1 MYDYIQRG
9 ALAGAVG
16 GGAYGLYMALVGNP
30 LVEHAEALAHEHA
43 EHGHEHAHEAEPLV
57 SEGLMQAIAV
67 GSGVALGLLFG
78 AVVFG
83 VVAFLVEPALP
94 ERGQSYL
101 LGLAGFLTVSGVPWL
116 VLPPAAPGVET
127 SLAVGPSRYLYVGL
141 MATGAVACL
150 AAGVTYHRL
159 SDRGNAVAGTA
170 SIAIFAAIVG
180 AAVLVAPSPTYESAL
195 PASFETLYVGSIV
208 VGQLGLWGI
217 TAATHARLKSS
228 WSSATPDVRATAAD

>member
-1 MYDYIQRG
+1 MYDYLQRG

-30 LVEHAEALAHEHA
+30 LVEHAEALANEGHA
-43 EHGHEHAHEAEPLV
+43 HEHAHEASEPLV
-57 SEGLMQAIAV
+57 SEGLMQAISV

-78 AVVFG
+78 VVVFG

-94 ERGQSYL
+94 DRGQSYL
-101 LGLAGFLTVSGVPWL
+101 LGLASFLTVSGVPWL

-127 SLAVGPSRYLYVGL
+127 SLAIGPSRYLYAGL
-141 MATGAVACL
+141 MVTGAVGCL
-150 AAGVTYHRL
+150 AAGATYHRF
-159 SDRGNAVAGTA
+159 SDRGNAVAGVA
-170 SIAIFAAIVG
+170 GVAVFAAIVG

-195 PASFETLYVGSIV
+195 PASFESLYVGAIV

-228 WSSATPDVRATAAD
+228 YRSGSPEVQPMAAD

>member
-1 MYDYIQRG
+1 MYDYLRRG
-9 ALAGAVG
+9 AVAGGVG
-16 GGAYGLYMALVGNP
+16 GAAYGLYMALVGNP
-30 LVEHAEALAHEHA
+30 LVAHAEALAHEHA
-43 EHGHEHAHEAEPLV
+43 EHGHEHSHEAEPLV
-57 SEGLMQAIAV
+57 SEGLMQAVSV

-78 AVVFG
+78 VVVFG

-127 SLAVGPSRYLYVGL
+127 SLAVGPSRYLYIGL

-150 AAGVTYHRL
+150 AAGAAYHRL
-159 SDRGNAVAGTA
+159 SERENAVAGVA
-170 SIAIFAAIVG
+170 GLAVFAAIIG
-180 AAVLVAPSPTYESAL
+180 TAVLAAPSPTYESAL
-195 PASFETLYVGSIV
+195 SASFESLYVGAIA

-228 WSSATPDVRATAAD
+228 RRQSTPDARPMAAD

>member
-1 MYDYIQRG
+1 MYDYLQRG

-30 LVEHAEALAHEHA
+30 LVAHAETLAHESHA
-43 EHGHEHAHEAEPLV
+43 HEHAHEVSEPLV
-57 SEGLMQAIAV
+57 SEGLMQAISV

-78 AVVFG
+78 VVVFG

-127 SLAVGPSRYLYVGL
+127 SLAVGTSRYLYVGL
-141 MATGAVACL
+141 IATGAIACL
-150 AAGVTYHRL
+150 AAGSIYTRL
-159 SDRGNAVAGTA
+159 SDHGNAVAGVAGVAVFT
-170 SIAIFAAIVG
+170 AIVG
-180 AAVLVAPSPTYESAL
+180 VAVLVAPSPTYESAL
-195 PASFETLYVGSIV
+195 PASFESLYVGAIV

-228 WSSATPDVRATAAD
+228 RTERPPDVRPIAAD

>member
-1 MYDYIQRG
+1 MYDYLQRG

-30 LVEHAEALAHEHA
+30 LVAHAEALAHENHA
-43 EHGHEHAHEAEPLV
+43 HEHAHEASEPLV
-57 SEGLMQAIAV
+57 SEGLMQAISV

-78 AVVFG
+78 VVVFG

-94 ERGQSYL
+94 DRGGSYL
-101 LGLAGFLTVSGVPWL
+101 LGIAGFLTVSGVPWL

-127 SLAVGPSRYLYVGL
+127 NLAVGPSRYLYVGL
-141 MATGAVACL
+141 MATGAAACI
-150 AAGVTYHRL
+150 AGGSTYHRL
-159 SDRGNAVAGTA
+159 SDRRNAVAGVA
-170 SIAIFAAIVG
+170 GLAVLAALVG

-195 PASFETLYVGSIV
+195 PASFESLYIGAIA

-228 WSSATPDVRATAAD
+228 RPRQPPDVRPMAAD